1 MPDWVAALLAGL
13 GVLIGGAL
21 GFIVHLAME
30 VATLKERVRSLGQQL
45 AVLPKR
51 KGDQG

>member
-1 MPDWVAALLAGL
+1 MPDWVASLIVGMALLVASS
-13 GVLIGGAL
+13 L

-30 VATLKERVRSLGQQL
+30 VSTLKERVRSLGQQL

-51 KGDQG
+51 KGDG